1 MDRVAGSYTIVTGG
15 VEMQSHSYTL
25 REWGVSY
32 PSGGP
37 STQTQTYTLQ
47 RMAFSW
53 NEAVDNSLFPGIQTF
68 GLSHYQAATY
78 NYTVSSITTGGTW
91 SGELT
96 VQPFA
101 FQ

>member
-37 STQTQTYTLQ
+37 STQTRTYTLP

-53 NEAVDNSLFPGIQTF
+53 NEAV
-68 GLSHYQAATY
+68 
-78 NYTVSSITTGGTW
+78 GTW

-96 VQPFA
+96 VQSFT